1 MELEIHRSPSGSGG
15 LIMAAIAHVL
25 TLARVAELLGEDEDL
40 LHEIS
45 LEMEPE
51 DGLIGVHGIGD
62 DDTPAFTDFGVENLR
77 EHIEL
82 HKADARCASDGAA
95 TKLDPGS

>member
-1 MELEIHRSPSGSGG
+1 
-15 LIMAAIAHVL
+15 MAAIAHVL

-45 LEMEPE
+45 IEMEPE

-77 EHIEL
+77 KRIEL
-82 HKADARCASDGAA
+82 NKAVPIRGGPPCRTEAFGRAMAIS
-95 TKLDPGS
+95 TSIWTVL